1 MSKVVKIVQKVGVS
15 TLTFYQKDGIN
26 HGSMTV
32 SQNGVTELECY
43 YNNGVLNGKYVQYYP
58 SSRVMNLFNY
68 LNGQKNGTF
77 TMWYESGVKQMEG
90 SYLNDEYHGKINTYD
105 EFGDVIKIEQYVN
118 GRLHGQVVSFYP
130 VKMAE
135 TSKTRR
141 VMEIA
146 FYDNGLLH
154 GNKISFMPS
163 GKIMS
168 TIPYAHG
175 RPLRY

>member
-1 MSKVVKIVQKVGVS
+1 
-15 TLTFYQKDGIN
+15 
-26 HGSMTV
+26 
-32 SQNGVTELECY
+32 
-43 YNNGVLNGKYVQYYP
+43 
-58 SSRVMNLFNY
+58 
-68 LNGQKNGTF
+68 
-77 TMWYESGVKQMEG
+77 MEG